1 MNTGTTPPSTI
12 VEKKT
17 VDPTPLKAS
26 VEADRSS
33 EKKSYDKERRPSFV
47 EVSVPH
53 ANHEEH
59 APHHH
64 RRHSSETHLPMSW
77 WPEDETRATHVWVER
92 PESGV
97 EDDMSDA
104 DEEED
109 AIEEA
114 FYASYD

>member
-12 VEKKT
+12 MEKKT
-17 VDPTPLKAS
+17 VDPTPLK
-26 VEADRSS
+26 SS
-33 EKKSYDKERRPSFV
+33 RNAGANSEESQKPYDKERRPSFV

-53 ANHEEH
+53 AHHEEH
-59 APHHH
+59 NPHPH

-77 WPEDETRATHVWVER
+77 WPEDNAGAQHVWVER
-92 PESGV
+92 TECV
-97 EDDMSDA
+97 EEDISA